1 VSVARTLKVSYSN
14 PRVRVIAQYA
24 REGAI
29 LAGTMHS
36 WCESIKTELQLDSDE
51 PRDPIAQLIRMA
63 EASCFTLGTVRSSTP
78 AELIVTVNGEPFEMP
93 AAATEL
99 PVG

>member
-1 VSVARTLKVSYSN
+1 MARTLKVSYSN

-29 LAGTMHS
+29 LAGTIRS
-36 WCESIKTELQLDSDE
+36 WCESIRTELQLDSDE
-51 PRDPIAQLIRMA
+51 PRDRIAQLIRMA